1 VCDGTHVLAAL
12 RASAAWLE
20 GHRASVDALNVFPVP
35 DGDTGTNMALT
46 LGAAL
51 RQAENAAPPTVGTVA
66 EGAARGALMGA
77 RGNSGVIL
85 SQLLHGFARAVR
97 DQHHIGAAELAAG
110 LSAAAEAAR
119 RSVTTP
125 VEGTILTVATAAA
138 TAAAAAAERGHDLV
152 AVLDAALEETRAA
165 VARTPEQLPILRE
178 ARVVDA
184 GAQGYLLVIEG
195 AARYLHGLPVSVDQ
209 PTATDAALHMAH
221 VAHGDDYGYCTEF
234 AVVGPDLDLA
244 TIRDAVAQ
252 LGESTLVVGDEGLMH
267 IHVHTAD
274 PGRVLS
280 YAAPLGRLHQV
291 KIESMQEQH
300 DRFVAQ
306 AGAAAPRTADGAP
319 PGAVEAD
326 RPPLVRQTAI
336 PGRTGVVAVAPGEGL
351 AAVFRSLGADIVVP
365 GGQTMNPS
373 TEELL
378 TAIDT
383 LPQHDVLLLPNNDN
397 VLAAAA
403 QARALSRKAVT
414 IVPTRTVPQGTAALV
429 AYSPDRDAASNAAAM
444 EEAAAGVR
452 TAEITVAVRDAQ
464 LEGLAVRAGEVL
476 GVLDGRPVCAGT
488 DRDAVALDLLER
500 MGARDA
506 DVLTLYY
513 GRDVTEQEAH
523 ALARRVRE
531 RYGGPDVEVIS
542 GGQPHYPYI
551 MSIE

>member
-1 VCDGTHVLAAL
+1 
-12 RASAAWLE
+12 
-20 GHRASVDALNVFPVP
+20 
-35 DGDTGTNMALT
+35 
-46 LGAAL
+46 
-51 RQAENAAPPTVGTVA
+51 
-66 EGAARGALMGA
+66 MGA

-165 VARTPEQLPILRE
+165 VARTPEQLPILKQ
-178 ARVVDA
+178 AGVVDA

-195 AARYLHGLPVSVDQ
+195 ATRYLHGLPVAAAQ
-209 PTATDAALHMAH
+209 PTVTDAALHMAH

-244 TIRDAVAQ
+244 TIRDAIAQ
-252 LGESTLVVGDEGLMH
+252 LGESTLVVGDEGLVH

-306 AGAAAPRTADGAP
+306 AGAAASRTADGAP
-319 PGAVEAD
+319 PGAIEAA
-326 RPPLVRQTAI
+326 RPPLVRRPAS
-336 PGRTGVVAVAPGEGL
+336 PGRTGVVAVAPGEEL

-378 TAIDT
+378 TAIEA
-383 LPQHDVLLLPNNDN
+383 LPQHDVLLLPNNVN

-403 QARALSRKAVT
+403 QARDLSRKAVT

-429 AYSPDRDAASNAAAM
+429 AYSPDGDAASNAAAM

-452 TAEITVAVRDAQ
+452 TGEITVAVRDAQ
-464 LEGLAVRAGEVL
+464 LEGLAVRTGEVL

-488 DRDAVALDLLER
+488 DRGAVALDLLER
-500 MGARDA
+500 MGAPNA